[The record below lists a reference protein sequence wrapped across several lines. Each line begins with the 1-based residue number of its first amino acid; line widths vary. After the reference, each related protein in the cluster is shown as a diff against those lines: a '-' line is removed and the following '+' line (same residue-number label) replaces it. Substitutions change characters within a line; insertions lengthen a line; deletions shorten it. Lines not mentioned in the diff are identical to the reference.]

1 MTSTT
6 QNSNMSA
13 KVNAFMKAFMVKA
26 KDEMDEDTHDAV
38 LALWEGKENQDELTE
53 TFKSARNSGGK
64 KLKDKLKD
72 KNKPKRGKSA
82 YIFFCG
88 ANRAKAKA
96 ELDDDATLG
105 DVGKKLGEMWQA
117 AKASGNI
124 KKYIKMAEKDK
135 KRYAKE
141 METYVRPSDE
151 ELEEQNKGKRKKR
164 SKKKKSNNKK
174 RGKSAYM
181 FFCAEMRSEI
191 KEDDPDMSSKEVMVE
206 LGKRWRTAKEGDTS
220 KWDKMAQKSKDE
232 AAKANSSDDD
242 MPTPPP
248 SDEEDEDEL
257 VEEKP
262 VKKKARKKKAVVK
275 PTWKVVDDAKS
286 GKKYYYNTK
295 TKETQWTKPDEMEEV
310 PAKKKSAKKKSAKK
324 KSAKKKGT
332 GKRIYAMSYWKKQN
346 KDDIAEE
353 TGLEGVELTKEM
365 SKRWKA
371 MSKADKAE
379 WKTKAQAEA

>member
-1 MTSTT
+1 MTSNA
-6 QNSNMSA
+6 QKSNMSE

-26 KDEMDEDTHDAV
+26 KDEMEEDAYDAV
-38 LALWEGKENQDELTE
+38 LAMWDGAENQADLTE

-64 KLKDKLKD
+64 KLKD

-96 ELDDDATLG
+96 GLDDDATLG

-124 KKYIKMAEKDK
+124 KKYIKQAEKDK

-151 ELEEQNKGKRKKR
+151 ELEAQNKGKRKKR
-164 SKKKKSNNKK
+164 SKKKKSNKK

-191 KEDDPDMSSKEVMVE
+191 KEDDPDMSPTEVMVE

-220 KWDKMAQKSKDE
+220 KWDKMAKRARTKLPRRTRRMMACQRRRPVMRKTSWSRRRSLSRRSH
-232 AAKANSSDDD
+232 ARRRLSSNL
-242 MPTPPP
+242 P
-248 SDEEDEDEL
+248 
-257 VEEKP
+257 
-262 VKKKARKKKAVVK
+262 
-275 PTWKVVDDAKS
+275 
-286 GKKYYYNTK
+286 GK
-295 TKETQWTKPDEMEEV
+295 
-310 PAKKKSAKKKSAKK
+310 
-324 KSAKKKGT
+324 
-332 GKRIYAMSYWKKQN
+332 
-346 KDDIAEE
+346 
-353 TGLEGVELTKEM
+353 
-365 SKRWKA
+365 
-371 MSKADKAE
+371 
-379 WKTKAQAEA
+379 